1 MALKSTKSSKH
12 VKLGRP
18 LEYDPEEAVEIA
30 TSLFWRKGYEATT
43 LNDLLNATRISK
55 SSFYYA
61 FGSKYQLFQHCQERF
76 CHQQVSQMLT
86 KLEQASTGRV
96 FIESF
101 LHDMVKAAHS
111 TEEPNSY
118 CSMNVTNEFA
128 DQNVEM
134 SRVSLTATMHMVKVL
149 QNAIE
154 RGQEEGVIP
163 VHKDSATLAFFLMSN
178 ITGISILVQAKADP
192 VKIEEAIAVSLASL
206 D

>member
-1 MALKSTKSSKH
+1 MLKNTKSTNH

-30 TSLFWRKGYEATT
+30 TSLFWSQGYEATT
-43 LNDLLNATRISK
+43 LNDLLNATKISK

-61 FGSKYQLFQHCQERF
+61 FGSKYELFQHCQERF
-76 CHQQVSQMLT
+76 CHRQMSHMLA

-101 LHDMVKAAHS
+101 LNDMVKTAHL
-111 TEEPNSY
+111 TEERNGS

-163 VHKDSATLAFFLMSN
+163 VHKDSDTLALFLMSN
-178 ITGISILVQAKADP
+178 VTGISILVQAKANP